1 MMLSS
6 SPLNNSCLADT
17 GPASDGTLTSALA
30 RSARLFPDRPAVWA
44 RGETR
49 TFDELWGAAGTLA
62 AALIDAGVEPNDRVA
77 LLCSRTITAYTA
89 IAAALRAATT
99 YVPLNPRY
107 PLERNRSIL
116 AASGASALIIDRK
129 CAALFEHL
137 LEAPPPSL
145 RVILAPEPD
154 TRRPAVNTL
163 FLDSKDLDRSA
174 TRRAQWPS
182 PAAEDFAYLLF
193 TSGSTGAPKGVPITH
208 GNVTSYLTGISNVA
222 PVSPE
227 DRLIQLVD
235 LTFDLS
241 AHDMFMAWTNGASIV
256 SVPENATPLA
266 PRFVQEQQATM
277 WLSVPSAIGI
287 AHQAGLLGPATLPSL
302 RCSLFCG
309 EAFPTALAQTWARAA
324 PNSVIHNLYGPTEAT
339 IAISYFTYQPGDAP
353 TVLPI
358 GQAFEGQGMALFDE
372 FGQPVA
378 PGAAG
383 EVHLAGSQ
391 LTRGYWR
398 QPKLDEDKFLTI
410 DGTRWYRTGDLGRW
424 SESDGFHYLGR
435 MDHQIK
441 IRGYRVELLEIEGAL
456 RTATG
461 RDLVAVI
468 PWPQAVDG
476 VADGVVGF
484 VAGEPL
490 DPSTIRKRLETCLPD
505 YMLPHSLLF
514 LEALPLNSNGK
525 IDTRALAESPALHA
539 LQSRGRREPIGPG

>member
-6 SPLNNSCLADT
+6 FPLNNSCLADT
-17 GPASDGTLTSALA
+17 GPASDGTLTSVLA
-30 RSARLFPDRPAVWA
+30 RSAQLFPDRPAVWA

-49 TFDELWGAAGTLA
+49 TFDEFWGAAGTLA

-116 AASGASALIIDRK
+116 TASGASALIIDRK

-145 RVILAPEPD
+145 RVVLAPEPD
-154 TRRPAVNTL
+154 TRRPVANTL

-174 TRRAQWPS
+174 TKRAQWPS

-256 SVPENATPLA
+256 SVPENANSA
-266 PRFVQEQQATM
+266 GSSVRSGATGDDVAICAIRDRHRASG
-277 WLSVPSAIGI
+277 WPPGTCHAAESSVFAILWRSLSHCVGSN
-287 AHQAGLLGPATLPSL
+287 LGPCCAK
-302 RCSLFCG
+302 
-309 EAFPTALAQTWARAA
+309 Q
-324 PNSVIHNLYGPTEAT
+324 
-339 IAISYFTYQPGDAP
+339 
-353 TVLPI
+353 
-358 GQAFEGQGMALFDE
+358 
-372 FGQPVA
+372 
-378 PGAAG
+378 
-383 EVHLAGSQ
+383 
-391 LTRGYWR
+391 
-398 QPKLDEDKFLTI
+398 
-410 DGTRWYRTGDLGRW
+410 
-424 SESDGFHYLGR
+424 
-435 MDHQIK
+435 
-441 IRGYRVELLEIEGAL
+441 
-456 RTATG
+456 
-461 RDLVAVI
+461 RD
-468 PWPQAVDG
+468 
-476 VADGVVGF
+476 
-484 VAGEPL
+484 
-490 DPSTIRKRLETCLPD
+490 S
-505 YMLPHSLLF
+505 
-514 LEALPLNSNGK
+514 
-525 IDTRALAESPALHA
+525 
-539 LQSRGRREPIGPG
+539 

>member
-1 MMLSS
+1 MPSS
-6 SPLNNSCLADT
+6 FLLNNSCLADT
-17 GPASDGTLTSALA
+17 GLASDGTLTSLLA
-30 RSARLFPDRPAVWA
+30 RSAQLFPDRPAVWA

-49 TFDELWGAAGTLA
+49 TFDEFWGAAGTLA

-129 CAALFEHL
+129 CAALFERL

-154 TRRPAVNTL
+154 TRRPAVSTL
-163 FLDSKDLDRSA
+163 FLDPEDLDRSA

-182 PAAEDFAYLLF
+182 PAAEDLAYLLF

-208 GNVTSYLTGISNVA
+208 GNVTSYLAGISNVA

-378 PGAAG
+378 PGAVG
-383 EVHLAGSQ
+383 ELCLAGSQ

-435 MDHQIK
+435 IDHQVK
-441 IRGYRVELLEIEGAL
+441 IRGYRVELHEIEGAL

-484 VAGEPL
+484 VVGEPL
-490 DPSTIRKRLETCLPD
+490 DPSIVRKRLETCLPD

-525 IDTRALAESPALHA
+525 IDARALAESPALHA
-539 LQSRGRREPIGPG
+539 LQSKGRREPTGPA